1 MQRYHKN
8 IRDPRQPLLL
18 SKSKERNR
26 RGGESEIVALI
37 PELCRATG
45 ITEEMR
51 SNFQT
56 MRALSDFTR
65 LDPTKRVD
73 RLLRFSRRIR
83 ESEESTNALNKL
95 GMSIATELIT
105 LEGRKLNKPDI
116 HFGDGRT
123 KIDRDFAN
131 NLRNSL
137 YRPGALD
144 HWFVISTERDE
155 RSARNFVQSV
165 KRSVRFQ
172 ISEPQYV
179 TIRRDQKE
187 ELIREIESITRKDPQ
202 LIMIIAPNNQADR
215 YQAIKKKCCIDRAI
229 PTQVVVAKTINRNNV
244 MSIATKVAVQ
254 MSCKIGGAPWG
265 IKIPLSGM
273 LTIGY
278 DVSYD
283 TKDKK
288 ICFGALVATMDQYQ
302 SVFYSVVSQ
311 HNDGEQLSK
320 TFTTNVRQAI
330 KEFAKVNGTPPNKL
344 IIYRDGVGDGQ
355 IRHILDHEK
364 NPLEATIEQ
373 NYPDIRFAFVIVN
386 KKTNTRLFAANDRSS
401 GQRNPDPG
409 TVVDTAITLPERY
422 DFYLVPTSV
431 RQGTVSPTY
440 FNVIFDS
447 LGLPAAR
454 LQLLTYYMCHGY
466 YNWTDAIAVPAVCK
480 YAAKLAFLCSQ
491 HLHRAPN
498 VWQDKRLYFL

>member
-1 MQRYHKN
+1 
-8 IRDPRQPLLL
+8 
-18 SKSKERNR
+18 
-26 RGGESEIVALI
+26 
-37 PELCRATG
+37 
-45 ITEEMR
+45 
-51 SNFQT
+51 
-56 MRALSDFTR
+56 
-65 LDPTKRVD
+65 
-73 RLLRFSRRIR
+73 
-83 ESEESTNALNKL
+83 
-95 GMSIATELIT
+95 MSIAPDLLNI
-105 LEGRKLNKPDI
+105 EGRKLKKPDI
-116 HFGDGRT
+116 HFGDGGV

-131 NLRNSL
+131 KLRDRL
-137 YRPGALD
+137 FRPDALD
-144 HWFVISTERDE
+144 HWYVISTERDSQ
-155 RSARNFVQSV
+155 SARNFVQSI
-165 KRSVRFQ
+165 KRSVRMP

-179 TIRRDQKE
+179 RIRYDQKE
-187 ELIREIESITRKDPQ
+187 ELIREIENIARKDPQ
-202 LIMIIAPNNQADR
+202 LIMVIAANNQADR

-254 MSCKIGGAPWG
+254 MCCKIGGAPWA
-265 IKIPLSGM
+265 IKVPLTGM

-288 ICFGALVATMDQYQ
+288 ICFGALVATLDQHQ
-302 SVFYSVVSQ
+302 SIFFSVVSQ

-320 TFTTNVRQAI
+320 TFNVNVMQAI
-330 KEFAKVNGTPPNKL
+330 KEYTKVNGAAPTKVL
-344 IIYRDGVGDGQ
+344 IYRDGVGDGQ
-355 IRHILDHEK
+355 IRHVLDHEK
-364 NPLEATIEQ
+364 GPLERNLKE
-373 NYPDIRFAFVIVN
+373 NFGEDFRFAFIIVN
-386 KKTNTRLFAANDRSS
+386 KKTNTRFFTANDRGKGHS
-401 GQRNPDPG
+401 NPEPG

-440 FNVIFDS
+440 FNVIYDT

-454 LQLLTYYMCHGY
+454 LQTLTYFLCHGY